1 MKILTNFFC
10 IILLFTSTVVFKNYN
25 ALSFNK
31 LKTQTQL
38 PIMIINKATNFCL
51 TSQIG
56 EYVNFEKCS
65 NKPSQL
71 WLENFD
77 DFNSMILINYENSL
91 ILSDIAQNQEVQIL
105 KGNDNQLWHGD
116 VSRNSENF
124 FTIQNKLSLNCLSI
138 NSDPHDNK
146 SISTYCNTEDDLQ
159 LFIFKI
165 PEQKIQ
171 QKKNVGQFLI
181 QNFSGLCVT
190 RTTPPRLSECNAE
203 LNQLWLYN
211 QPKKSITS
219 LDEKDYLKFSNDN
232 LQVEITNST
241 NFEDKTTKFFGFKTI
256 NDNIIIENIN
266 SEEKCLGTSEEDIYD
281 PKVIQ
286 VDCKSV
292 SKFQQ
297 FKFIDVSSYDYFAN
311 EFYKNT
317 EKYPFAMKNVYLK
330 NLFSETCLKFD
341 GKNKPILHEAC
352 KNAEEFQWKAN
363 SFGKDN
369 FYFTTMSEKYLL
381 ISRRSMVRGVELFVV
396 ENSEDLFDNLTLQ
409 FFKLKNVNLFF
420 NYQIVNNDFDLCTT
434 LNPQRKKVSMNKCF
448 DTDKE
453 QYINIVT
460 VDSTPLVLNDKGI
473 IPPYSLP
480 FA

>member
-1 MKILTNFFC
+1 M
-10 IILLFTSTVVFKNYN
+10 
-25 ALSFNK
+25 A
-31 LKTQTQL
+31 
-38 PIMIINKATNFCL
+38 
-51 TSQIG
+51 
-56 EYVNFEKCS
+56 
-65 NKPSQL
+65 
-71 WLENFD
+71 
-77 DFNSMILINYENSL
+77 
-91 ILSDIAQNQEVQIL
+91 
-105 KGNDNQLWHGD
+105 
-116 VSRNSENF
+116 
-124 FTIQNKLSLNCLSI
+124 
-138 NSDPHDNK
+138 
-146 SISTYCNTEDDLQ
+146 
-159 LFIFKI
+159 
-165 PEQKIQ
+165 
-171 QKKNVGQFLI
+171 
-181 QNFSGLCVT
+181 
-190 RTTPPRLSECNAE
+190 
-203 LNQLWLYN
+203 
-211 QPKKSITS
+211 
-219 LDEKDYLKFSNDN
+219 
-232 LQVEITNST
+232 
-241 NFEDKTTKFFGFKTI
+241 
-256 NDNIIIENIN
+256 
-266 SEEKCLGTSEEDIYD
+266 TSEEDIYD

-286 VDCKSV
+286 VDCKSA

-330 NLFSETCLKFD
+330 NSFSETCLKFD

-396 ENSEDLFDNLTLQ
+396 ENSEDLFDNLKLQ

-434 LNPQRKKVSMNKCF
+434 LSPQRKKVSMNKCF